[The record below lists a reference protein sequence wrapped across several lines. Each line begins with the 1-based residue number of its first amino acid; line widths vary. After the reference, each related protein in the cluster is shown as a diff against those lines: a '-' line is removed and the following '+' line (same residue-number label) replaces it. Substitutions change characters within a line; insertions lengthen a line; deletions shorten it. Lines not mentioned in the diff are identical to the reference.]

1 MVKQTLCPLLI
12 FKRGPPYVHHIA
24 KVKVEPKTFLPFD
37 QNTPMFVLR
46 EKPLSDP
53 KEVWQVDK

>member
-12 FKRGPPYVHHIA
+12 FKCGPPYVHHIA

-37 QNTPMFVLR
+37 QNTLMFVLR
-46 EKPLSDP
+46 EKPLLDP
-53 KEVWQVDK
+53 KEVWQMDK